1 MRTTLVVEI
10 WSDFVCPWCYI
21 GKRRFEAA
29 LARFTHASA
38 VEVSFRAF
46 ELDPS
51 APAVRPPRREAERL
65 AEKYGVSVAQAQAMI
80 ERVTKV
86 AAEEGLAFDFERVR
100 PGNTFDAHRL
110 VKLAKR
116 EGKELALTE
125 RLMRAYFCEGEAIG
139 DHETL
144 LRLADSVGISVD
156 AAQALLAGDLY
167 ADEVRGDQQFARA
180 HAIHSVPFFIF
191 DRRYAVAGAQPT
203 DLILQALHQIFQERD
218 EQSALIAGEHCEGPD
233 CS

>member
-29 LARFTHASA
+29 LARFAHASA

-51 APAVRPPRREAERL
+51 APPVRPPRCEAERL
-65 AEKYGVSVAQAQAMI
+65 AEKYGVSAAQAQAMI
-80 ERVTKV
+80 ERVTKI

-100 PGNTFDAHRL
+100 PGNTFNAHRL

-116 EGKELALTE
+116 EGKELELTE
-125 RLMRAYFCEGEAIG
+125 RLMRAYFCEGQAIG
-139 DHETL
+139 SHDTL
-144 LRLADSVGISVD
+144 LRLADSVGINVD
-156 AAQALLAGDLY
+156 AAEALLSGDLY
-167 ADEVRGDQQFARA
+167 ADEVRADQEFARA
-180 HAIHSVPFFIF
+180 HAIHSVPFFVF
-191 DRRYAVAGAQPT
+191 DGRYAVSGAQPT
-203 DLILQALHQIFQERD
+203 DLFLEALNQSFQERL
-218 EQSALIAGEHCEGPD
+218 EQSPPVAGEHCEGPD
-233 CS
+233 CG